1 MRDDDQLCVK
11 VGPTAAGRW
20 EGLKIRR
27 GSSNVGY
34 KICPPVEVGLTD
46 LPKSG
51 GTPRDD
57 RLDLC
62 KELKLV
68 IITSLKEGKINNN
81 KFSARDLAKLHI
93 YA

>member
-46 LPKSG
+46 LPKSA
-51 GTPRDD
+51 PRLRQASAAAECLVDEL
-57 RLDLC
+57 RLAAALC
-62 KELKLV
+62 
-68 IITSLKEGKINNN
+68 
-81 KFSARDLAKLHI
+81 LA
-93 YA
+93 